1 MKTAMQELIDEL
13 KPRIH
18 LEWPMNKWLTNTLN
32 RALEKEK
39 EQIIKANIEGTEH
52 GYRESHVFGIDAR
65 PYSEKRAEQ
74 YYNER
79 YSGKIPPCV
88 GHELASQDE
97 EEANKRMDIIG
108 QNGNEGIHYDNKD

>member
-1 MKTAMQELIDEL
+1 MQELKDDIIIEKKLGFITDHSCNRILDYID
-13 KPRIH
+13 
-18 LEWPMNKWLTNTLN
+18 TLY
-32 RALEKEK
+32 LEKEK
-39 EQIIKANIEGTEH
+39 EHIIHTYWEAYKEGQ
-52 GYRESHVFGIDAR
+52 
-65 PYSEKRAEQ
+65 YSGDKTAEE

-79 YSGKIPPCV
+79 YNGKIPPCV